1 MQILYYEPG
10 EKYGPH
16 FDYFQ
21 DQTDR
26 QLGGHRVATVLM
38 YLSNDQNGGETI
50 LPQLRGKNAT
60 NGHSAEVVL
69 YPHSA
74 ICVICRGNY
83 QSQRM
88 TAGQTLQKMAI
99 QRYLKKAMQQQILTV
114 RMEAVLGSKA
124 RGDSCEVF

>member
-99 QRYLKKAMQQQILTV
+99 QAAIPEKGDATTDPDSSH
-114 RMEAVLGSKA
+114 GSCPGIEGE
-124 RGDSCEVF
+124 RGFM